1 MSEDYPELNEM
12 QRTYRAAVD
21 EWIAAIRREETLA
34 SVNHSVAQ
42 IDQWEKAA
50 LDEEEAREKARS
62 AKTEYETALRAKF
75 FNF

>member
-1 MSEDYPELNEM
+1 MAEDYPELDQI
-12 QRTYRAAVD
+12 QRMYRTAVD

>member
-1 MSEDYPELNEM
+1 MAEDYPELDQI
-12 QRTYRAAVD
+12 QRMYRTAVD

-42 IDQWEKAA
+42 IDQWEKA
-50 LDEEEAREKARS
+50 RS